1 VTALDA
7 FNNVVTGYSG
17 TVHFTSTDAAAVLP
31 ADMTLTNGIATFSET
46 FDTAGS
52 QAITATDTAHGAITG
67 TSNTE
72 TVAPGAATHF
82 VVTIP

>member
-1 VTALDA
+1 
-7 FNNVVTGYSG
+7 VTGYSG

-52 QAITATDTAHGAITG
+52 QAITATDTVSAGITG
-67 TSNTE
+67 TSNPE
-72 TVAPGAATHF
+72 TVAPGPATHF
-82 VVTIP
+82 TVSIPANG